1 MKYTQLKAEKRTVNT
16 TNDAKSILVVIDNVL
31 KNSTYA
37 MLGLELDLLDE
48 EPIPEVCDVFCSISI
63 SHWTL
68 FNSLDSFGKF
78 SFNWHCDVWELLLI
92 IPHST
97 TGFMISTTTNS
108 STVPNTKNSDIKRYQ
123 PSELSLDPVGLSDY
137 IKKCHDNTDAI
148 LTFFSNL
155 WFIYS

>member
-1 MKYTQLKAEKRTVNT
+1 M
-16 TNDAKSILVVIDNVL
+16 
-31 KNSTYA
+31 
-37 MLGLELDLLDE
+37 
-48 EPIPEVCDVFCSISI
+48 
-63 SHWTL
+63 
-68 FNSLDSFGKF
+68 
-78 SFNWHCDVWELLLI
+78 ELLLI

-148 LTFFSNL
+148 LSFLIHDFENESGVKKKEGNRL
-155 WFIYS
+155 HEVFLVYDSFIRNFATYHFLQEHVCKGKKKCNDQWHPSRNGCKGYNKTEKRSEYNNSTGNIVLINVGL